1 MAKPMRKL
9 ERTPPR
15 PQKQSPVKE
24 NNFGADEGAMV
35 SRDEPVVT
43 VKPTRGPV
51 RRSPPRIVE
60 NTVSQ
65 NSAQKP
71 VQDTPYIQDNF
82 HSNSHKKPIEK
93 KEKLRRSPVD
103 PHRGPALIEAPPPR
117 ISEKQ
122 HSIPLNVHP
131 VSLGKDFRNSPNIT
145 EEYEQLS
152 PQKQHP
158 YYHQT
163 PKTFQHTHDTSE
175 LNTFEDRV
183 DDLL

>member
-1 MAKPMRKL
+1 MRKL

-15 PQKQSPVKE
+15 PQKQSPEKD
-24 NNFGADEGAMV
+24 NNFGMGGGMV
-35 SRDEPVVT
+35 SRDEPVIA
-43 VKPTRGPV
+43 VKPTNRPV
-51 RRSPPRIVE
+51 QRSPPRIVE

-65 NSAQKP
+65 NSAHKNSQESSYT
-71 VQDTPYIQDNF
+71 QENF
-82 HSNSHKKPIEK
+82 QSNSYKKTIEK

-131 VSLGKDFRNSPNIT
+131 VSLGKEFRNSPNIM
-145 EEYEQLS
+145 EEYELLS
-152 PQKQHP
+152 PPKQQP
-158 YYHQT
+158 YYHHT

>member
-1 MAKPMRKL
+1 MRKL

-15 PQKQSPVKE
+15 PQKQSPVKD
-24 NNFGADEGAMV
+24 NNFGAGGGGMV
-35 SRDEPVVT
+35 SRDEPVVA
-43 VKPTRGPV
+43 VKPTSGPV

-71 VQDTPYIQDNF
+71 VQDTPYAPDNF